1 MKFKKL
7 LISLSLIIVAIISM
21 SGCAKVEIMRTVDS
35 YRVIM
40 DKLVVTL
47 DKNKLLNNY
56 DNVRNSVI
64 ADMITFRNYV
74 HDWIEGYK
82 DEYPKVYLDMKE
94 GIICEVPES
103 QNNEL
108 SVVITFADI
117 SFFAVFYGLADI
129 NDVEYAHAME
139 DVGPFI
145 QEIFDQEY
153 QSEEFNLFLYKYSMV
168 SNKGLLSTVKDYK
181 IDGIDT
187 NYYDKYTELTGCS
200 LSDLDV
206 TQIFAYPDDRLYSNA
221 DVKEVVAGVT
231 FLAWDLN
238 DKGADFEMSIF
249 KLAPRSSSWY
259 MLALGISAI
268 FVVIATIVIAVKY
281 RNEIT
286 VKITKQDVEKNGR

>member
-1 MKFKKL
+1 
-7 LISLSLIIVAIISM
+7 M
-21 SGCAKVEIMRTVDS
+21 SGCAKVEMMRTVDS
-35 YRVIM
+35 YRIIM

-47 DKNKLLNNY
+47 DKGKLLNNY
-56 DNVRNSVI
+56 DNVRNNVI

-94 GIICEVPES
+94 GIVCEVPES
-103 QNNEL
+103 HSNEL

-117 SFFAVFYGLADI
+117 SFFAVFYGLANI
-129 NDVEYAHAME
+129 NNVEYACAME

-153 QSEEFNLFLYKYSMV
+153 KTEEFNLFLYKYSMV
-168 SNKGLLSTVKDYK
+168 SNKGIMDTIKDYK

-187 NYYDKYTELTGCS
+187 NYYEKYTELTGCS

-238 DKGADFEMSIF
+238 EKGSDFEMSIY
-249 KLAPRSSSWY
+249 KLAPKSASWY
-259 MLALGISAI
+259 MLALGISAV
-268 FVVIATIVIAVKY
+268 FVVIATIVIAIKY
-281 RNEIT
+281 KNEIT
-286 VKITKQDVEKNGR
+286 VKISKQDVEKNGR

>member
-1 MKFKKL
+1 MC
-7 LISLSLIIVAIISM
+7 ISLIIVSIISM

-35 YRVIM
+35 FSIIM

-47 DKNKLLNNY
+47 DENKLLNNY
-56 DNVRNSVI
+56 TNVRNSVI

-82 DEYPKVYLDMKE
+82 EEYPKVYLDMKE

-108 SVVITFADI
+108 SVAITFADI

-129 NDVEYAHAME
+129 NNVEYAHAME

-145 QEIFDQEY
+145 QEIFEQEY
-153 QSEEFNLFLYKYSMV
+153 QSEEFSLFLYKYSMV
-168 SNKGLLSTVKDYK
+168 SNKGILSSVKDYK

-187 NYYDKYTELTGCS
+187 NYYEKYTELTGCS
-200 LSDLDV
+200 LSDLEV

-221 DVKEVVAGVT
+221 DVKEVVSGVT
-231 FLAWDLN
+231 FLAWDLSE
-238 DKGADFEMSIF
+238 KGSDFEMSIF
-249 KLAPRSSSWY
+249 KLAPRSASWY

-268 FVVIATIVIAVKY
+268 FVVTATIVIAIKY
-281 RNEIT
+281 KNEIS